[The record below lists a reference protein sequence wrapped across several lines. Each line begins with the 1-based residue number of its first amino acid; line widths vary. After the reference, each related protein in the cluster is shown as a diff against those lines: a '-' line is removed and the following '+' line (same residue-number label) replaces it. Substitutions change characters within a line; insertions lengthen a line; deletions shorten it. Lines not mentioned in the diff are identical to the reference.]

1 MQSEPSRESEI
12 QPAQLNGMII
22 DGSRGIYRVETDA
35 GIYTCTIRGKLRKSF
50 AYPES
55 ASGRHGARQVKVNQ
69 RDPVAIGNRVSIQVL
84 SATTGVIAAV
94 IATEAGSLTRGDPDY
109 GATTSVAGLD
119 RLIVVFATRDPTPHL
134 RLLDRFIVLAEAQG
148 LDLAVCLNKS
158 DLGEPEWLTARLA
171 VYARLGYPIVRV
183 SATTGAGIAELRA
196 LVTGRTAALV
206 GPSGVGK
213 SSVLNA
219 LEPGLAQR
227 VGVTSAASGKGRHT
241 TTIARMVP
249 LAGGGHLADTA
260 GIRALALHDLAR
272 LLDRTFREFAPYLGQ
287 CRWPNC
293 AHLQETDCAI
303 RQAVTDGQ
311 IDLER
316 YGSYARLRDPAAWQA
331 EAWEEA

>member
-1 MQSEPSRESEI
+1 MQSEPSFQADTHPS
-12 QPAQLNGMII
+12 QLTGMII

-69 RDPVAIGNRVSIQVL
+69 RDPVAIGNRVTIQVL
-84 SATTGVIAAV
+84 NATTGVIETV
-94 IATEAGSLTRGDPDY
+94 ITTDAGSLTRGDPDY

-158 DLGEPEWLTARLA
+158 DLGEPAWLTARLA
-171 VYARLGYPIVRV
+171 VYAQLGYPVVRV
-183 SATTGAGIAELRA
+183 SATNGAGIAELRA
-196 LVTGRTAALV
+196 LVSGRTAALV

-227 VGVTSAASGKGRHT
+227 VGATSAASGKGRHT
-241 TTIARMVP
+241 TTSARMVP

-272 LLDRTFREFAPYLGQ
+272 PLDQTFREFGPYLGR
-287 CRWPNC
+287 CRWPDC

-303 RQAVTDGQ
+303 RQAVAAGE
-311 IDLER
+311 IDRDR
-316 YGSYARLRDPAAWQA
+316 YDSYARLRDPAAWQEA
-331 EAWEEA
+331 AWEEA

>member
-1 MQSEPSRESEI
+1 MQSESSFPADA
-12 QPAQLNGMII
+12 QPDQLTGMII

-35 GIYTCTIRGKLRKSF
+35 GVFTCTIRGKLRKSF

-55 ASGRHGARQVKVNQ
+55 ANGRHSARQVKVNQ
-69 RDPVAIGNRVSIQVL
+69 RDPVAIGNRVTIQVL
-84 SATTGVIAAV
+84 SATTGVIEAV

-119 RLIVVFATRDPTPHL
+119 RLIVVFAARDPAPHL

-148 LDLAVCLNKS
+148 LELAVCLNKC
-158 DLGEPEWLTARLA
+158 DLGEPEWLSARLA
-171 VYARLGYPIVRV
+171 VYARLGYPVVRV
-183 SATTGAGIAELRA
+183 SATTGAGIADLRA
-196 LVTGRTAALV
+196 LVSGRTAALV

-227 VGVTSAASGKGRHT
+227 VGATSNASGKGRHT
-241 TTIARMVP
+241 TTSARMVS

-260 GIRALALHDLAR
+260 GIRALAFHDLAR
-272 LLDRTFREFAPYLGQ
+272 PLDQTFREFTPYLGR

-303 RQAVTDGQ
+303 RQAVATGE
-311 IDLER
+311 IDRER
-316 YGSYARLRDPAAWQA
+316 YSSYARLRDPAAWQ
-331 EAWEEA
+331 EDIWEEA